1 MKLATIEKISE
12 VIQHPN
18 ADRLTIYK
26 LEGMAWR
33 VISGEKFNIG
43 DKVVYIK
50 TDTIVPEKEEFEFLR
65 KNKFRVN
72 CIRLRGEYS
81 NGLILPIN
89 IDSLPDEDFLHQG
102 LDVTDHL
109 GITKYEKPVS
119 YQSGDAAGA
128 FPTHILPKTDEE
140 RIENYPEL
148 IEKFKGKEVYVSV
161 KHDGSSVS
169 VINHPEDG
177 FMVCSRNL
185 QIKESKDSKY
195 WQPVFKY
202 NLRDKIPLGYG
213 IQFELIGHGIQKN
226 PEQLKGVDM
235 STFNVWRLEDR
246 KLLDYEELTR
256 FCANAGIPTVNQYYV
271 GEFKWDTVED
281 MIEEAKLA
289 TYPNGSVA
297 EGLVWR
303 LTKNEWDDTIQK
315 DLSVKTI
322 NYNYKD

>member
-12 VIQHPN
+12 VIPHPN
-18 ADRLTIYK
+18 ADRLAIFK

-33 VISGEKFNIG
+33 VISGEKFNVG
-43 DKVVYIK
+43 DRVIYIK
-50 TDTIVPEKEEFEFLR
+50 TDTVVPDQPEFEFLR

-89 IDSLPDEDFLHQG
+89 IFEGLENCEVGEDIADRIG
-102 LDVTDHL
+102 V
-109 GITKYEKPVS
+109 TKYEKPVS
-119 YQSGDAAGA
+119 YQSGDAAGS

-140 RIENYPEL
+140 RIENHPEL

-169 VINHPEDG
+169 VINHPDEG

-202 NLRDKIPLGYG
+202 NLRDKIPVGYG
-213 IQFELIGHGIQKN
+213 IQFELVGYGIQKN

-235 STFNVWRLEDR
+235 SVFNVWRLEDR
-246 KLLDYEELTR
+246 KLLDHQEFVD
-256 FCANAGIPTVNQYYV
+256 FCTNAGIPTVNQYYV
-271 GEFKWDTVED
+271 GMFKWDTVED

-289 TYPNGSVA
+289 TYPNGAAA

-315 DLSVKTI
+315 YLSVKTI